1 MPDEQRKYH
10 EAQCGT
16 DCREDL
22 LEKLGNCITTS
33 GVWKFIGVLVTVLI
47 FTAGLAMSI
56 HADSQ
61 AKIEQRLEE
70 NIAKGN
76 KRDIVVAEI
85 QVTLKSLEVGQAA
98 LNTKLD
104 ALKDAIIKEV
114 KKNR

>member
-1 MPDEQRKYH
+1 MPEERRRLH

-16 DCREDL
+16 DCREDI

-56 HADSQ
+56 HADNQ
-61 AKIEQRLEE
+61 TKIEQRLEE
-70 NIAKGN
+70 NINKGN

-85 QVTLKSLEVGQAA
+85 QVTRKALEVGQAA

-104 ALKDAIIKEV
+104 ALREEIIKEV
-114 KKNR
+114 KKSR